1 MKKLKLD
8 PEMLAVE
15 SFAADAQA
23 AAPRG
28 TVQAQQYYATF
39 GAPNAACSE
48 PASQQCQETDF
59 HWYTCGNSCIN
70 MCIHTGVEAGCVD

>member
-1 MKKLKLD
+1 MHKLRLD

-15 SFAADAQA
+15 SFAVERDA

-28 TVQAQQYYATF
+28 TVEARSFFTVAANQ
-39 GAPNAACSE
+39 ACSE

-70 MCIHTGVEAGCVD
+70 MCRPTGDDPSCAC